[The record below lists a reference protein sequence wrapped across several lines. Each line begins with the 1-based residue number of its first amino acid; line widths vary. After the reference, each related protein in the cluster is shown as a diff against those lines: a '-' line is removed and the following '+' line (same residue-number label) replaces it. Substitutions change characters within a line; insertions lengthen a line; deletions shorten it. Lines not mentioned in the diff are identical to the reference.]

1 MLMEER
7 TPLIQELK
15 EERRK
20 CSKQEEKMVEMLKM
34 LDSLEEVMKLAAPRE
49 AFPNLPGGQEPSPDE
64 PFCRSRPRF

>member
-20 CSKQEEKMVEMLKM
+20 CSKQEEKIVEMLKM
-34 LDSLEEVMKLAAPRE
+34 LDSLQEVMEFAAPRE
-49 AFPNLPGGQEPSPDE
+49 AFSNLPGGQEPSPDD
-64 PFCRSRPRF
+64 PFCGSGPRF